1 MEDLRLKQ
9 FSLTPA
15 MNSFVVAIGAVVD
28 PVAELGQVDAFV
40 GANAADEI
48 RAALEI

>member
-1 MEDLRLKQ
+1 MLKP

-28 PVAELGQVDAFV
+28 SVAELGQVDAFV
-40 GANAADEI
+40 GTNAADEI